1 MDLHVDSNFEGKKL
15 PKLTSF
21 IHNQIKKT
29 IRKKHTL
36 PRYKVRYKPFF
47 VKEEPQD
54 GKNEVELVIH
64 FPIHISTLFLFK
76 IPKIKEFLLQKLI
89 YYILMRKYVY

>member
-21 IHNQIKKT
+21 IHNQIRKSIK
-29 IRKKHTL
+29 KKHTL

-54 GKNEVELVIH
+54 GRNEVSMH
-64 FPIHISTLFLFK
+64 KGTHC
-76 IPKIKEFLLQKLI
+76 
-89 YYILMRKYVY
+89 

>member
-1 MDLHVDSNFEGKKL
+1 MEFIILIEKKYTDIIFDNLSFQEPVMDLEVDSNFEGKKL

-21 IHNQIKKT
+21 IHSQICKV

-54 GKNEVELVIH
+54 GKNEVRD
-64 FPIHISTLFLFK
+64 F
-76 IPKIKEFLLQKLI
+76 
-89 YYILMRKYVY
+89 